1 MCGIVGQI
9 GAQNVE
15 PFLIDGLKRLEY
27 RGYDSYG
34 YLIVDKQGKWH
45 SHKKAGESV
54 KDHKP
59 LNINGAIGIGHTRWA
74 THGSPSPANTH
85 PILCGMKI
93 EENYFYKHLTNQ
105 QSLYQYNPPPNISEP
120 TIAIVH
126 NGNVDNYQ
134 ELRSNLNLMYK
145 FNTDT
150 DTEAIGHY
158 IDFLLRYRLPTEYND
173 DKIFEILKPVF
184 KNIKGTFAIAFV
196 STYTPN
202 KLVAMVKGSPLV
214 YTSFGHIASDI
225 NTLSGYA
232 SIAWRLQDGDI
243 LVMDK
248 MYGRVENVDS
258 EINNKIRFTERD
270 CEKIPDIKYEEV
282 VGDYMYKE
290 IKEQTDLITQPLKP
304 AFPPRP
310 SKVFIFGC
318 GSSWHAG
325 LIGKHYFEELSDIP
339 TEVEYASEALDRQ
352 LHIQPKDTL
361 FIGITQSGETKD
373 TLDVI
378 KKLHILKRKVMV
390 IHNSDGSQADNL
402 ADYVINIKAG
412 LEVGVA
418 ATKTFTQQIKAL
430 WEQALWFSPQ
440 QTQDIYKSFKNYWV
454 DLASLTESIFAK
466 EEELKSL
473 AKDVTKF
480 NHCLYLAKGIN
491 YPVALEGA
499 LKMKEIA
506 YLHAEAM
513 PAAELKHG
521 PLALI
526 DNKTL
531 TLFLCSFS
539 NANNPEAILHN
550 MSEVKS
556 RGGIILSICDHL
568 SWGWANKYTDYSFI
582 IPATSQKLQPI
593 LFNIPLQLLAY
604 YVAKERGYNV
614 DKPRNLAKS
623 VTV

>member
-1 MCGIVGQI
+1 MCGIVGYVT
-9 GAQNVE
+9 GRTAVE

-45 SHKKAGESV
+45 EHKKVNESIQQ
-54 KDHKP
+54 HQP
-59 LNINGAIGIGHTRWA
+59 LNIAGNIGLGHTRWA

-85 PILCGMKI
+85 PILCGTKI
-93 EENYFYKHLTNQ
+93 EENYFYRHLTNHM
-105 QSLYQYNPPPNISEP
+105 SLYDYNPPPRVSDP
-120 TIAIVH
+120 TVAIVH
-126 NGNVDNYQ
+126 NGVVDNYQ
-134 ELRSNLNLMYK
+134 ELKTSLKHIYQ

-158 IDFLLRYRLPTEYND
+158 IDFLLRYRLPTEHSE

-184 KNIKGTFAIAFV
+184 TNIKGTFAIAFV
-196 STYTPN
+196 TTYIPN
-202 KLVAMVKGSPLV
+202 KLIAMVKGLPLV
-214 YTSFGHIASDI
+214 YTTFGHIASDI
-225 NTLSGYA
+225 RALSGYA
-232 SIAWRLQDGDI
+232 TRAWRLRDGDI
-243 LVMDK
+243 YIGDRL
-248 MYGRVENVDS
+248 YGRVENIDPEV
-258 EINNKIRFTERD
+258 NKEIRFTEQD
-270 CEKIPDIKYEEV
+270 FEQVPEV
-282 VGDYMYKE
+282 KDVEVCGDYMHNE
-290 IKEQTDLITQPLKP
+290 IKQQSSLILTELKP
-304 AFPPRP
+304 ATPPRP

-325 LIGKHYFEELSDIP
+325 LIGKHYFEQLCETP
-339 TEVEYASEALDRQ
+339 TEVEYASEASRN

-361 FIGITQSGETKD
+361 FIALTQSGETKD

-378 KKLHILKRKVMV
+378 KKLHDIKRKVLV
-390 IHNSDGSQADNL
+390 IHNSNGSQADSL
-402 ADYVINIKAG
+402 ADYSMNIQAG
-412 LEVGVA
+412 SEIGVA
-418 ATKTFTQQIKAL
+418 ATKTFSQQIKAL
-430 WEQALWFSPQ
+430 WTQALWFASDNIKQ
-440 QTQDIYKSFKNYWV
+440 IYKSFTNEWK
-454 DLASLTESIFAK
+454 DLASLMDNIISR

-473 AKDVTKF
+473 AKDMTKF
-480 NHCLYLAKGIN
+480 NHCLYLGKGIN
-491 YPVALEGA
+491 YPIALEGA

-531 TLFLCSFS
+531 SLFLCSFN
-539 NANNPEAILHN
+539 NAQNPDAIIHN

-556 RGGIILSICDHL
+556 RGGLVFSICDKF
-568 SWGWANKYTDYSFI
+568 SWGWAGKYTDYSFI
-582 IPATSQKLQPI
+582 VPPISERLQPI